1 MRQRLYFLLPDL
13 AIARTTL
20 DELLLA
26 RIEERH
32 IHFVAKD
39 NQLLPDMPAANVF
52 QRTDFLHGA
61 ELGALIGGLSGLI
74 AGSLLLIF
82 PPENTQL
89 GIIVLLASSL
99 SGALLGSW
107 LSGRAASMIPSG
119 RLDPFMP
126 DIDMGSVLLIVDV
139 PLYKVM
145 PVRQMLADKHPDC
158 RFGGMRS
165 SLALV

>member
-13 AIARTTL
+13 VTARTTL

-61 ELGALIGGLSGLI
+61 ELGALIGGVSGLI

-82 PPENTQL
+82 PPENAQL
-89 GIIVLLASSL
+89 GVMVLMASSVC
-99 SGALLGSW
+99 GAMFGSW
-107 LSGRAASMIPSG
+107 LSGRAARMIPSA
-119 RLDPFMP
+119 RLEPFMP
-126 DIDMGSVLLIVDV
+126 DIDMGRVLLIVDV

-165 SLALV
+165 AFVLG